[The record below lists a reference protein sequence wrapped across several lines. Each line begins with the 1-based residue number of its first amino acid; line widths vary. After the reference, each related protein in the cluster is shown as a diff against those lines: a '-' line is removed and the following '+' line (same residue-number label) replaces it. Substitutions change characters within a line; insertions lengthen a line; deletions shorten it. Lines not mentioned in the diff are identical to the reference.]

1 LVSWLKGKHD
11 IFAPT
16 ERSPLFKLEKWGAQ
30 QRGVAAMAGANK
42 LRIRKLLV
50 GL

>member
-1 LVSWLKGKHD
+1 LREAL
-11 IFAPT
+11 F
-16 ERSPLFKLEKWGAQ
+16 FKLEKKWGAQ

-42 LRIRKLLV
+42 LRMRKLLV